1 MLDLRARPGDQKDPK
16 PERQEQFVT
25 RVETGTF
32 VVLVAFIIIWA
43 VLGPGGWVS
52 GIIGALV
59 GLAVAGALV
68 SLRRRDSTQP

>member
-1 MLDLRARPGDQKDPK
+1 M
-16 PERQEQFVT
+16 T